1 MGQRAELGLLIV
13 GLIFDSRTSFS
24 DLLQSLESRWGEA
37 VFLSPVWD
45 FSQVTDYYAEEMG
58 SSLLRRFVVFDRL
71 IIPVDLIGI
80 KHKAGEI
87 EDTYRREDGGRTV
100 NVDPGFLSG
109 DKLLLASHKNHYHRI
124 YLGEG
129 VFVELTLAFCRGR
142 WRALEWT
149 YPDFRDIYVDWFT
162 SIREGVRERIL
173 SHRGQ
178 DV

>member
-1 MGQRAELGLLIV
+1 M
-13 GLIFDSRTSFS
+13 IFDSRIPFP
-24 DLLQSLESRWGEA
+24 DVLQSLESRWGEVA
-37 VFLSPVWD
+37 FLSPVWD
-45 FSQVTDYYAEEMG
+45 FSKVTDYYAEEMG
-58 SSLLRRFVVFDRL
+58 ASLLRRFVVFDRP

-80 KHKAGEI
+80 KHEAEKI
-87 EDTYRREDGGRTV
+87 EDAYRRENGGRTV

-149 YPDFRDIYVDWFT
+149 YPDFRDIYVEWFA
-162 SIREGVRERIL
+162 SIRQGVREGIFN
-173 SHRGQ
+173 HRRKGVQ
-178 DV
+178 EGRG